1 MTSSTSPTVLVLG
14 ARGRFG
20 SAAVQAFAAAGWQ
33 VLAHCRP
40 DARPLPAAPAN
51 VRWVRADLRDSAGLL
66 AQVQRADV
74 VVHALNPI
82 YTDAAWHREV
92 PQLMEQAIAAARGL
106 DALLML
112 PGNVYNFGAGMP
124 PLLREDTAQRPTTLK
139 GRLRVAAEQRLAQ
152 AATAG
157 LKSVV
162 LRAGDFFG
170 PGRGTLLDMVLA
182 RSLRRGRITL
192 PAGQDTPTA
201 FAYLP
206 DLARAFVAVAE
217 QRAKL
222 QGMTVLHFRGH
233 VLRGRDWVDALADE
247 ARARGWL
254 AGDAA
259 PRVGGLPWG
268 VLRAGAWL
276 VPTWSSLVQTRY
288 LWTTPHALDNTV
300 LERLI
305 GREPHTPLAEAV
317 RQSLAADEA
326 ARAAGSGS
334 AHATRTA

>member
-20 SAAVQAFAAAGWQ
+20 SAAVHAFAAAGWQ
-33 VLAHCRP
+33 VFAHCRP
-40 DARPLPAAPAN
+40 DARPLPAAPAS
-51 VRWVRADLRDSAGLL
+51 VRWLRADLADTAGLL
-66 AQVQRADV
+66 AQVQSADV
-74 VVHALNPI
+74 VVHALNPL
-82 YTDAAWHREV
+82 YTDAAWQREV
-92 PQLMEQAIAAARGL
+92 PRLMEQAIAAARGL

-112 PGNVYNFGAGMP
+112 PGNVYNFGSGMP
-124 PLLREDTAQRPTTLK
+124 PLLREDTPQRPTTLK

-192 PAGQDTPTA
+192 LAGQDTPTA

-233 VLRGRDWVDALADE
+233 VLRGREWVDALAEE

-254 AGDAA
+254 AANAA
-259 PRVGGLPWG
+259 PRVRGLPWG
-268 VLRAGAWL
+268 VLRAAAWL
-276 VPTWSSLVQTRY
+276 VPTWSSLVQIRY
-288 LWTTPHALDNTV
+288 LWSTPHALDNTA

-305 GREPHTPLAEAV
+305 GGEPHTPLAEAV
-317 RQSLAADEA
+317 RQSLADEGPSQA
-326 ARAAGSGS
+326 GAGSARSMRAA
-334 AHATRTA
+334 